1 MATIRWTSRHARLSR
16 RFFFLSFLFFLS
28 FSYSCYKFMDGTE
41 FYGCILFFHSF
52 FFFSF
57 LPFVWDPFSHLFL
70 LLAFFFFSLH
80 TYRLFLDTLGYGF
93 FFLFILQRGRPGEG
107 YFREGIGRDRDGLGG
122 RRDDWTTGLGGG
134 FFVNIG
140 IWRRGGVSLLE
151 TSCVFSSSFLWFL

>member
-52 FFFSF
+52 FFFILTFRLGSIFSSF
-57 LPFVWDPFSHLFL
+57 SSSGIL
-70 LLAFFFFSLH
+70 
-80 TYRLFLDTLGYGF
+80 
-93 FFLFILQRGRPGEG
+93 FFLSPYIQALFGYVGIWLFFPFYLAKGAARRGIFSGGNRTGQG
-107 YFREGIGRDRDGLGG
+107 WSGRTTG
-122 RRDDWTTGLGGG
+122 RLDDWIGGG